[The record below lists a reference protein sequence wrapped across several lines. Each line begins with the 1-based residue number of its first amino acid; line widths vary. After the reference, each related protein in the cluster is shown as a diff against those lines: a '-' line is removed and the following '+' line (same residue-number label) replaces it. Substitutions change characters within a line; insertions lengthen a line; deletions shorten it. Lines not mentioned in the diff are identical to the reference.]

1 MTAIDIRKELAY
13 EITQIP
19 DSEILLFRALNYVK
33 SLIKNSKQ
41 DADPAITSEYEA
53 MKAYEKTLTTKQRD
67 AVYEFVGEIKNRIAD
82 VENANKKGENYG
94 RRAEDFL
101 AELKEETK

>member
-1 MTAIDIRKELAY
+1 MATIDIRKELAY

-33 SLIKNSKQ
+33 DLINNYKQNSET
-41 DADPAITSEYEA
+41 AIASEDEE
-53 MKAYEKTLTTKQRD
+53 MKAYEKTLSKKQRD
-67 AVYEFVGEIKNRIAD
+67 AAYEFVDDIKQRISD
-82 VENANKKGENYG
+82 VENANKKGETFG

-101 AELKEETK
+101 AELKKEAK